1 MTSYDEVA
9 VYLKNLGMDTNLS
22 TFAERVRVQKMVYM
36 LKQFGADLG
45 FGFTWYLRGPYSP
58 SLTKTL
64 FNPTV
69 EDPQPLRQLNT
80 NELKVAN
87 EMRNFLG
94 SDFYSA
100 ERMELMAS
108 LVYLIKHGPE
118 NDLQTKAKIIRFL
131 REEKPQ
137 YSLEEIEQ
145 VWQRISAAGIWDSEL
160 SRLR

>member
-9 VYLKNLGMDTNLS
+9 VYLKNLGMDTNLG
-22 TFAERVRVQKMVYM
+22 TFAERVRVQKVVYM

-64 FNPTV
+64 FNPTGE
-69 EDPQPLRQLNT
+69 EDQSLRQLNT
-80 NELKVAN
+80 KELEVVNA
-87 EMRNFLG
+87 MRNFLG

-137 YSLEEIEQ
+137 YSLDEIEQ

-160 SRLR
+160 SQLR

>member
-9 VYLKNLGMDTNLS
+9 VYLKNLGMDTNLG
-22 TFAERVRVQKMVYM
+22 TFAERVRVQKVVYM

-64 FNPTV
+64 FNPTG
-69 EDPQPLRQLNT
+69 EDAQPLKQLNT
-80 NELKVAN
+80 KELKVVN

-137 YSLEEIEQ
+137 YSLDEIEQ

-160 SRLR
+160 SQLR